1 MRWSAEEHQKFVN
14 FFPKNMKKI
23 PKKMLDCLEGG
34 VIYSKQDFG
43 KTKLL
48 LSIGV
53 KFKGVLIFYLYFSKR
68 FILMSCGILNRLI

>member
-48 LSIGV
+48 LRSNI
-53 KFKGVLIFYLYFSKR
+53 R
-68 FILMSCGILNRLI
+68 A